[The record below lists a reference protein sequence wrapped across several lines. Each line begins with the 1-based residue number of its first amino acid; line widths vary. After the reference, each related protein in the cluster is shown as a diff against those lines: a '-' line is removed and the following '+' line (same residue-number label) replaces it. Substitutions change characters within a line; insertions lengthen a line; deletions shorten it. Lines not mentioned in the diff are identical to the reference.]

1 MLTGASGQLGR
12 AFVRKSEGEYN
23 VLGIGRNISNHRTFE
38 QGNITDRKFI
48 TNTIENYS
56 PDVIVHFAAM
66 TGVDECEKNPIL
78 AKEVN
83 TTPVEWILNEFT
95 GYFIFISTDYL
106 FDGKDGPYSED
117 AETNPINVY
126 GKSKLDAENI
136 IRLKSKK
143 GLILRT
149 NVLFDYTDWTSA
161 SFVNWVVKS
170 LRNRKPISVVMDQF
184 NNPIWT
190 EHLAEIIILLMKKES
205 TGLYHTGS
213 VEYLNRYDF
222 VKMIAKEFQL
232 NEKLISSI
240 TSKEL
245 NQKAIRPLKGGLITQ
260 KLVDDH
266 GINPPSLAEALSTLS
281 NRI

>member
-222 VKMIAKEFQL
+222 AKMIAKEFQL